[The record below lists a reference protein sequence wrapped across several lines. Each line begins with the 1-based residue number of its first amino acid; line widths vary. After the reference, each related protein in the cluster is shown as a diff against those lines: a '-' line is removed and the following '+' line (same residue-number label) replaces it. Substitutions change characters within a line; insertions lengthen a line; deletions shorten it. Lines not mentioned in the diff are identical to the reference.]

1 MTGQQRRESQ
11 RIPGKMCSDSACRE
25 TCLGQE
31 EERCRRRLIKCRPFS
46 SPNLC
51 GSARKTSGFSDGSG
65 DTAAVSC
72 LQGISRVRPASRQVP
87 ELEASSK
94 SRSRAEAPRGRSLPT
109 ESRAVFS

>member
-1 MTGQQRRESQ
+1 MQAFLFPKPVWKCTQ
-11 RIPGKMCSDSACRE
+11 DF
-25 TCLGQE
+25 
-31 EERCRRRLIKCRPFS
+31 RLLRWFW
-46 SPNLC
+46 
-51 GSARKTSGFSDGSG
+51 